1 MNEKKYDL
9 HGANARLDDALDRL
23 ELQLRDTRQRLGVA
37 QDLEI
42 KVQHLAKERTR
53 LADELEKTS
62 TRANEIESSAKQ
74 VSLRIMGAME
84 KVQLALNG
92 ENEAG

>member
-1 MNEKKYDL
+1 MTEKKYDL
-9 HGANARLDDALDRL
+9 QGANARLDDALDRL
-23 ELQLRDTRQRLGVA
+23 ELQLRETRQQLGA
-37 QDLEI
+37 THDLEI

-53 LADELEKTS
+53 LAAELEKTS
-62 TRANEIESSAKQ
+62 SRASEIESSAKQ
-74 VSLRIMGAME
+74 VSRRIMGAME